1 MDTLQNASSN
11 ALLVIKLNR
20 FMQII
25 MSFAL
30 ISEIK
35 NCKTNEIIKLA
46 LGFLK
51 VIMIFYV
58 LSHDIYRALFKNNK
72 IIQESVR
79 E

>member
-30 ISEIK
+30 ISGIK
-35 NCKTNEIIKLA
+35 NCKTNEIIKLD
-46 LGFLK
+46 LGF
-51 VIMIFYV
+51 
-58 LSHDIYRALFKNNK
+58 FKGD
-72 IIQESVR
+72 
-79 E
+79 